1 MSPTKPTTST
11 STLEQF
17 LRPVG
22 AIASAT
28 PQRVKRTIN
37 ITSKSKSPIRSSS
50 TVGRKSKSTG
60 FSILSDATATARP
73 KTIESYFSNDAYG
86 DDKETIPSSS
96 TIVGKSKSKGF
107 SGSIPSDATAT
118 NQPTKVPSNTMTIFG
133 DDEDKENVPPNGTEL
148 VRSSSSPRRA
158 ARPRASPAKVK
169 TSTNTLLTNRW
180 SVSKSSQASTPTL
193 KKSTLARRPLR
204 EISAKEILRRALEE

>member
-1 MSPTKPTTST
+1 MSPTKPATST

-50 TVGRKSKSTG
+50 TAGRKSKSTG
-60 FSILSDATATARP
+60 FSILSDATATTRP
-73 KTIESYFSNDAYG
+73 KTIESYFSNDVFG
-86 DDKETIPSSS
+86 GDKETILGSP
-96 TIVGKSKSKGF
+96 TIVEKSKSKGF
-107 SGSIPSDATAT
+107 SGSIASDATAT
-118 NQPTKVPSNTMTIFG
+118 NQPTKVSSHSLMIFG

-158 ARPRASPAKVK
+158 SMPRPSPAKVK
-169 TSTNTLLTNRW
+169 TSANKLLTNRW
-180 SVSKSSQASTPTL
+180 SVSKSSQSSTSTL